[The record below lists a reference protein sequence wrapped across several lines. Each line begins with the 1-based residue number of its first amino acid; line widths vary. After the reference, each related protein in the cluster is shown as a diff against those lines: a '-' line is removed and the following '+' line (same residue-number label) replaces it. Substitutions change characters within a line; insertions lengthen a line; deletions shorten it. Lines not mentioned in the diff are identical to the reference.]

1 MEEKLYIPMD
11 VKPEAEFFK
20 GFGRK
25 QMGQAAI
32 GSAICGLIALLI
44 WIVMQNVT
52 VTMIVA
58 LAGIDGSIMMMAKD
72 QSNLSVVDQIGSMIR
87 FARRQK
93 IYPYRYGKEW
103 EAY

>member
-1 MEEKLYIPMD
+1 
-11 VKPEAEFFK
+11 
-20 GFGRK
+20 
-25 QMGQAAI
+25 
-32 GSAICGLIALLI
+32 
-44 WIVMQNVT
+44 
-52 VTMIVA
+52 MIVA